1 MKQIIL
7 AVIIFSGI
15 ILISCNSNQGNPS
28 VIVIDNVKINEIDV
42 DVINKKMVFGYLR
55 GVNFNRSEVFIEE
68 LIPEDRKYVIRV
80 LDVHTGEEK
89 NRIRL
94 QMGDFQSP
102 GDFAM
107 SVYIQFLDEKY
118 FILDGLFK
126 IVVFDNN
133 FKYLFTSM
141 FDHHRYFLD
150 FYSHGENIYFLLGK
164 KMYLEKEYRCRTEL
178 YEVVKDRRP
187 AFAGKLHECRH
198 QATYAKDGR
207 KYYHVGYFWTT
218 SWGFEKEGNIF
229 YSDSGE
235 NRYYRYNLDT
245 KEKAVFELPFLK
257 AKKYSNED
265 AEKMSQYKDTGWAK
279 KMRRKVVYIPG
290 PDTIF
295 HFGLYD
301 AGKGKIGIAGEIDTD
316 HMTFRL
322 DILDQE
328 NGHYKGSI
336 RLPFGNSFIIRNSTE
351 DLGYCYSYF
360 DLDRG
365 IYIWGDLEGEG
376 LDNAV
381 KITTFEIKK
390 EKE

>member
-1 MKQIIL
+1 MKQVIFAI
-7 AVIIFSGI
+7 IIFSVI
-15 ILISCNSNQGNPS
+15 ILISCSSNTGNPS
-28 VIVIDNVKINEIDV
+28 VIVIDNVKIREIEV
-42 DVINKKMVFGYLR
+42 DVIDQKMVFGYLR
-55 GVNFNRSEVFIEE
+55 GVNFERSEVYIEG
-68 LIPEDRKYVIRV
+68 LIPEDNKYVIRL
-80 LDVHTGEEK
+80 LDVYTGEEK
-89 NRIRL
+89 NKIRL

-107 SVYIQFLDEKY
+107 PVYIQFLDEKY
-118 FILDGLFK
+118 FILDGVFK

-133 FKYLFTSM
+133 FNYLFTSM
-141 FDHHRYFLD
+141 FQQHRYFLD

-164 KMYLEKEYRCRTEL
+164 KMHLEKEYRCRTEL
-178 YEVVKDRRP
+178 YEVVRNRRP
-187 AFAGKLHECRH
+187 AFARKLHECRH
-198 QATYAKDGR
+198 QPAYVRDGR
-207 KYYHVGYFWTT
+207 KYYHVGYFWAT
-218 SWGFEKEGNIF
+218 SWGFEKDGNIF

-235 NRYYRYNLDT
+235 NKYYRYNLDT

-265 AEKMSQYKDTGWAK
+265 AEKMSQYKDTGWSK

-290 PDTIF
+290 SDAIF

-301 AGKGKIGIAGEIDTD
+301 VGKGKIGIVGEIDAD
-316 HMTFRL
+316 QMRLRL
-322 DILDQE
+322 DILGQE
-328 NGHYKGSI
+328 NGHYNGSI
-336 RLPFGNSFIIRNSTE
+336 RLPFGKTFIIRNSTE
-351 DLGYCYSYF
+351 DLGYYYSYF

-381 KITTFEIKK
+381 KITKFEIKK